1 MTFEMQN
8 KDTVSYTKYRNSN
21 LELFRILLM
30 LMIIAHHYVVNSGL
44 TEVWSV
50 NDETGNSL
58 FLSLFGWGGKTG
70 INCFIL
76 ITGYFMCQKNF
87 SWQKLLMLLFEV
99 QFYSTVIYLIFLL
112 SGRPFSWGELKDM
125 ILYIPLGI
133 GHGFVGSF
141 IVLYLLIPFVNKLVK
156 AMTKREFQYLLALL
170 IGVYSVVGTFVPFGF
185 YEYIGWYVTVY
196 LVGAYIRLYGI
207 PLIQS
212 RIREVLFMLA
222 CLLVVYLSIVGIFY
236 LTRMKGSGL
245 QIWTLYYFVSDSN
258 KILALLSSVSLFL
271 FFKDMRMPHY
281 VWVNKIAT
289 ATFGVLLIHGNSNA
303 MREWLWR
310 GVLKNVSYFTPPPP
324 CLWIHALL
332 SVLGV
337 YVVCVAI
344 DLLRIRYIERPLFKW
359 IEKRNFRMKDFV
371 GWITR

>member
-1 MTFEMQN
+1 MD
-8 KDTVSYTKYRNSN
+8 KSVSGTVRNSN

-58 FLSLFGWGGKTG
+58 FLALFGWGGKTG

-87 SWQKLLMLLFEV
+87 SWQKLLKLLFEV
-99 QFYSTVIYLIFLL
+99 QFYATAIYLIFLL
-112 SGRPFSWGELKDM
+112 SGRPFSWGELKGM

-156 AMTKREFQYLLALL
+156 AMTKREFQYLLVLL

-196 LVGAYIRLYGI
+196 LVGSYIRLYGI
-207 PLIQS
+207 PLIRS
-212 RIREVLFMLA
+212 RYREVLFMLVS
-222 CLLVVYLSIVGIFY
+222 LLAVSLSILGIFY
-236 LTRMKGSGL
+236 LTRIKGGEL
-245 QIWTLYYFVSDSN
+245 QIGTLYYFVSDSN

-271 FFKDMRMPHY
+271 FFKGLNLQQKA
-281 VWVNKIAT
+281 WVNRIAT
-289 ATFGVLLIHGNSNA
+289 ATFGVLLIHGNSNV

-310 GVLKNVSYFTPPPP
+310 DVLENVSYFNSPLP

-359 IEKRNFRMKDFV
+359 IEKKNFRMKDFV
-371 GWITR
+371 G

>member
-1 MTFEMQN
+1 MNENISISVRT
-8 KDTVSYTKYRNSN
+8 SN

-44 TEVWSV
+44 TEVWSA

-58 FLSLFGWGGKTG
+58 FLALFGWGGETG

-87 SWQKLLMLLFEV
+87 SWQKLCKLLFEV
-99 QFYSTVIYLIFLL
+99 QFYATTIYLIFLIG
-112 SGRPFSWGELKDM
+112 GRPFSWGELKDM
-125 ILYIPLGI
+125 VLWIPLGV

-141 IVLYLLIPFVNKLVK
+141 IVLYLLIPFVNQLVK
-156 AMTKREFQYLLALL
+156 AMTKCEFQYLLVLL

-207 PLIQS
+207 PLIRS
-212 RIREVLFMLA
+212 RLREVLFMLVS
-222 CLLVVYLSIVGIFY
+222 LLAVSLSILGIFY
-236 LTRMKGSGL
+236 LIRIKGGEL

-271 FFKDMRMPHY
+271 FFKDLNLPQTA
-281 VWVNKIAT
+281 WVNRIAT

-310 GVLKNVSYFTPPPP
+310 GVLKNVSYFNSPLP

-337 YVVCVAI
+337 YTVCVVI
-344 DLLRIRYIERPLFKW
+344 DLLRIRYVERPLFKW
-359 IEKRNFRMKDFV
+359 IEKNDFRMKDFI
-371 GWITR
+371 GRIRR

>member
-1 MTFEMQN
+1 M
-8 KDTVSYTKYRNSN
+8 
-21 LELFRILLM
+21 
-30 LMIIAHHYVVNSGL
+30 
-44 TEVWSV
+44 
-50 NDETGNSL
+50 
-58 FLSLFGWGGKTG
+58 
-70 INCFIL
+70 
-76 ITGYFMCQKNF
+76 
-87 SWQKLLMLLFEV
+87 
-99 QFYSTVIYLIFLL
+99 QFYATTIYLIFLIG
-112 SGRPFSWGELKDM
+112 GRPFSWGELKDM
-125 ILYIPLGI
+125 ILHVPLGI

-141 IVLYLLIPFVNKLVK
+141 IVLYLLTPFVNQLVK
-156 AMTKREFQYLLALL
+156 AMTKCEFQYLLVLL

-196 LVGAYIRLYGI
+196 LVGSYIRLYGI
-207 PLIQS
+207 PLIRS
-212 RIREVLFMLA
+212 RHREVLFMLVS
-222 CLLVVYLSIVGIFY
+222 LLAVSLSILGIFY
-236 LTRMKGSGL
+236 LTRIKGGEL

-271 FFKDMRMPHY
+271 FFKDLNLPQTA
-281 VWVNKIAT
+281 WVNRIAT

-310 GVLKNVSYFTPPPP
+310 GVLKNVSYFNSPLS

-359 IEKRNFRMKDFV
+359 IEKKNFRMKDFV
-371 GWITR
+371 G

>member
-1 MTFEMQN
+1 MTKN
-8 KDTVSYTKYRNSN
+8 TYNLTRNSN

-58 FLSLFGWGGKTG
+58 FLALFGWGGKTG

-87 SWQKLLMLLFEV
+87 SWQKLLKLLFEV
-99 QFYSTVIYLIFLL
+99 QFYATTIYLIFLIA
-112 SGRPFSWGELKDM
+112 GRAFSWGELKDM
-125 ILYIPLGI
+125 ILHVPLGI

-156 AMTKREFQYLLALL
+156 AVTKREFQYLLALL

-212 RIREVLFMLA
+212 RIREVLFMLVS
-222 CLLVVYLSIVGIFY
+222 LLAVSLSILGIFY
-236 LTRMKGSGL
+236 LTRIKGGEL
-245 QIWTLYYFVSDSN
+245 QIGTLYYFVSDSN

-271 FFKDMRMPHY
+271 FFKGLNLQQKA
-281 VWVNKIAT
+281 WVNRIAT

-310 GVLKNVSYFTPPPP
+310 DVLENVSYFNSPLP

-359 IEKRNFRMKDFV
+359 IEKKNFRMKDFV
-371 GWITR
+371 G